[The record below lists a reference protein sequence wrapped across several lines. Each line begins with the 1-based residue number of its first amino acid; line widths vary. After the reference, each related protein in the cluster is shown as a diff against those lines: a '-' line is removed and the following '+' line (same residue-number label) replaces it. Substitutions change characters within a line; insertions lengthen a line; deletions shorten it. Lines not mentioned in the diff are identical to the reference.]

1 MENYSTTDDATF
13 LVISE
18 PDHPFSNFICDFLKN
33 NSLNVELVNL
43 DQDFFLNYEELSKRK
58 KNIYKIIFI
67 YGFQSISQGVV
78 DKVFDFLNLQNKN
91 QGIKIPLVLIST
103 LSTSLEILDDFN
115 FGYREFLAKKMIF
128 LSSFLEK
135 FSESMVFLGQ
145 DVLVDNK
152 KIDYPLLLF
161 FSAIKQGYVF
171 NPQTNFYFQDEQSF
185 FNLIKEYLIK
195 PHQPNKFI
203 IKGRKIFS
211 DKLSQEI
218 VYLYEQYFQKK
229 LLPIKLFTNE
239 KKQFLFQEFGLVSN
253 SKCQIKNLIDQKIRG
268 LIELNSD
275 VPSLSEEELR
285 KALEASRLQK
295 ALQLKKIKLQNKP
308 KKAIVYPNAEL
319 SNQAQKKPIEEPVA
333 KNFSSELANKIEQLF
348 SIQRH
353 KDKKIRQEENIAQGT
368 TIITKSKKRK
378 ILFLLGSVVF
388 SISFVFLSL
397 FSLFNLS
404 QKKLKEQLYNVAQNG
419 LEQIKNIDKSINYRF
434 FSIQIKQYQKLFSSE
449 SLSDALDLEKL
460 SEIMLNLYVSTE
472 KTNQI
477 AYDLYTKTLEGGVE
491 LDPIYDQLLSEI
503 DQKIERQKD
512 FNAYLMDLNLDL
524 YQEQEKKVWQDNLEK
539 IKINLKNDLQ
549 LKRFLTVF
557 SDFISQPGRINVLIL
572 IQDSSELRSTGG
584 FLTEAVIFGF
594 NNANLVD
601 KQIFDIEDLDSR
613 VYGRKPANQEIKD
626 LLGEENLFLHDSNWQ
641 ADFAKSSQEIQ
652 WFVEQATGS
661 KIDLVVALN
670 SKTIDEIISVF
681 EELKINENLIVNS
694 KNYLEQQEKAITL
707 DYKSN
712 FTWQMT
718 NVLFEKLLKLS
729 DTELFSIS
737 EIFINQLNQKE
748 VLLQSNNADLQQV
761 IEANSWSGK
770 RSELTCPAEFKQEN
784 CLLDFIFQVESNI
797 GINKIN
803 PYIKET
809 IEHSLGISE
818 KFIRHKRKIIFE
830 NSANS
835 EIWPLGTYYNYLKF
849 YLNNQANLE
858 KIELN
863 GQKIDL
869 DKVKIVETEQG
880 REIAVPVEVPKQ
892 SKVDLTITY
901 LIPNH
906 MPTPFSYVFLDQ
918 KQAGIFNKT
927 TDYKIV
933 FEEQFKPQLIA
944 PQAKYQDK
952 IIHFENQNLDH
963 FLFAVSFDK

>member
-91 QGIKIPLVLIST
+91 QGIKIPLILIST

-268 LIELNSD
+268 LIEQDSD

-348 SIQRH
+348 SFQRH
-353 KDKKIRQEENIAQGT
+353 KDKKIRQEENIDQGT
-368 TIITKSKKRK
+368 TVITKSKKRK
-378 ILFLLGSVVF
+378 ILLL
-388 SISFVFLSL
+388 L
-397 FSLFNLS
+397 
-404 QKKLKEQLYNVAQNG
+404 
-419 LEQIKNIDKSINYRF
+419 
-434 FSIQIKQYQKLFSSE
+434 
-449 SLSDALDLEKL
+449 
-460 SEIMLNLYVSTE
+460 
-472 KTNQI
+472 
-477 AYDLYTKTLEGGVE
+477 
-491 LDPIYDQLLSEI
+491 
-503 DQKIERQKD
+503 
-512 FNAYLMDLNLDL
+512 
-524 YQEQEKKVWQDNLEK
+524 
-539 IKINLKNDLQ
+539 
-549 LKRFLTVF
+549 
-557 SDFISQPGRINVLIL
+557 
-572 IQDSSELRSTGG
+572 
-584 FLTEAVIFGF
+584 
-594 NNANLVD
+594 
-601 KQIFDIEDLDSR
+601 
-613 VYGRKPANQEIKD
+613 
-626 LLGEENLFLHDSNWQ
+626 
-641 ADFAKSSQEIQ
+641 
-652 WFVEQATGS
+652 
-661 KIDLVVALN
+661 
-670 SKTIDEIISVF
+670 
-681 EELKINENLIVNS
+681 
-694 KNYLEQQEKAITL
+694 
-707 DYKSN
+707 
-712 FTWQMT
+712 
-718 NVLFEKLLKLS
+718 
-729 DTELFSIS
+729 
-737 EIFINQLNQKE
+737 
-748 VLLQSNNADLQQV
+748 
-761 IEANSWSGK
+761 
-770 RSELTCPAEFKQEN
+770 
-784 CLLDFIFQVESNI
+784 
-797 GINKIN
+797 
-803 PYIKET
+803 
-809 IEHSLGISE
+809 
-818 KFIRHKRKIIFE
+818 
-830 NSANS
+830 
-835 EIWPLGTYYNYLKF
+835 
-849 YLNNQANLE
+849 
-858 KIELN
+858 
-863 GQKIDL
+863 
-869 DKVKIVETEQG
+869 
-880 REIAVPVEVPKQ
+880 
-892 SKVDLTITY
+892 
-901 LIPNH
+901 
-906 MPTPFSYVFLDQ
+906 
-918 KQAGIFNKT
+918 
-927 TDYKIV
+927 
-933 FEEQFKPQLIA
+933 
-944 PQAKYQDK
+944 
-952 IIHFENQNLDH
+952 
-963 FLFAVSFDK
+963 